1 MSSKWK
7 NVLLL
12 LNLKYLHKVLL
23 NYPMV
28 IKHYKIKT
36 LLITN
41 KLKKNVCNIKFE
53 SFKIAQK

>member
-1 MSSKWK
+1 
-7 NVLLL
+7 
-12 LNLKYLHKVLL
+12 
-23 NYPMV
+23 MV